1 MSAFLWVFQSTTWK
15 NPPEAPLMH
24 CFGCVFHSFLSSF

>member
-24 CFGCVFHSFLSSF
+24 CFWCVFHSFLSSF